1 LVWSSNDLSIQR
13 ISALRQLTC
22 AAENA
27 MRRAPLNDVAEL
39 DSAQNEF
46 SHRQILET
54 DV

>member
-1 LVWSSNDLSIQR
+1 LVWSSNDLSIQP
-13 ISALRQLTC
+13 ISALRRLTC

-27 MRRAPLNDVAEL
+27 MRRALNDVDEL
-39 DSAQNEF
+39 DTAQNEF